1 MKTIH
6 IKAYPELT
14 IKAVLFDLGNTLVYS
29 CPEEAF
35 QEILRAHGI
44 VEPVDRVKQ
53 AMIKGNQEFDIE
65 KHVHLPAH
73 EFYTQ
78 WNLVELKHLGITDQT
93 NAIKLA
99 EDIDSE
105 WFEYAQLHLYP
116 DVKPTLQRLKQMG
129 LILGII
135 TGGYEEDVEKI
146 LPKVGLQGFFDICV
160 GVNTIGKRK
169 PSPEVFQYALRKL
182 GLALDEA
189 VFVGDDLRRDYLG
202 AKQAGL
208 SAVLIRREGSATSD
222 IRCIKRL
229 GQIFEILAQINL

>member
-1 MKTIH
+1 
-6 IKAYPELT
+6 LT

-35 QEILRAHGI
+35 QEILRTHGI
-44 VEPVDRVKQ
+44 VETIDRVKQ
-53 AMIKGNQEFDIE
+53 GIIKGNQEFDIE

-78 WNLVELKHLGITDQT
+78 WNLVELKHLGIVDKA
-93 NAIKLA
+93 NAMKLA

-116 DVKPTLQRLKQMG
+116 DVKSTLQRLKQMG

-146 LPKVGLQGFFDICV
+146 LPKVGLQDVFDICV
-160 GVNTIGKRK
+160 GVDTIGKRK
-169 PSPEVFQYALRKL
+169 PNPEVFQYTLKKL
-182 GLALDEA
+182 GITPDEA

-208 SAVLIRREGSATSD
+208 TSVLIRREGSATSD
-222 IRCIKRL
+222 IRCIKQL
-229 GQIFEILAQINL
+229 EEIFEILAEINP

>member
-1 MKTIH
+1 M
-6 IKAYPELT
+6 A

-35 QEILRAHGI
+35 QEILRTHGI
-44 VEPVDRVKQ
+44 VETIDRVKQ
-53 AMIKGNQEFDIE
+53 AIIKGNQEFDIE

-73 EFYTQ
+73 EFYTR
-78 WNLVELKHLGITDQT
+78 WNLVELKHLGIRDQA
-93 NAIKLA
+93 NAMKLA

-105 WFEYAQLHLYP
+105 WFEHAQLYLYP

-129 LILGII
+129 LKLGII

-146 LPKVGLQGFFDICV
+146 LPKVGLQDVFDVCV

-169 PSPEVFQYALRKL
+169 PSPEVFQYTLKKL
-182 GLALDEA
+182 GVTPDEA
-189 VFVGDDLRRDYLG
+189 VFVGDDLKRDYLG

-208 SAVLIRREGSATSD
+208 TAVLIRREGSATSD

-229 GQIFEILAQINL
+229 DEIFEILAEFNS